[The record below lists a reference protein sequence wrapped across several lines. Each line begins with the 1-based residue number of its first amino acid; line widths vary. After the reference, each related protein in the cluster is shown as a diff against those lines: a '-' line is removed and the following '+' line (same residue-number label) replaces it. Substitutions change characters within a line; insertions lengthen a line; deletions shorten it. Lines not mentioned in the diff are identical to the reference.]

1 MTCVDSVC
9 TGSSNACLKA
19 IAMTLL
25 RQDCAL
31 LSSSPAPTHGCCVQ
45 NSPRSCPLVHP
56 ETPLSAPPLIVS
68 RLRLTVAARRKNSSP
83 ENLTHLHYN
92 LLCKD
97 SRVATLRRA
106 MPIAPATYCSG
117 MG

>member
-1 MTCVDSVC
+1 MTYVDSVC

-97 SRVATLRRA
+97 SSGGATPARR
-106 MPIAPATYCSG
+106 G
-117 MG
+117 V